1 MYPGHFATGLA
12 LKAAEPRAPMLG
24 LMVGVGLLDLLF
36 GGFVT
41 LGLEGGGFKH
51 FDTAWSH
58 SLAMSIVWSTLFA
71 ALYRR
76 HGWRVAAAMF
86 AAVMSH
92 WILDLFSHNPDMALW
107 PHSKIELGFGPI
119 FGGLGGWLELSVS
132 AVGVGVYVLWAR
144 RPENASRRWGVVAA
158 TVAIAYIAEVLVVG

>member
-1 MYPGHFATGLA
+1 
-12 LKAAEPRAPMLG
+12 
-24 LMVGVGLLDLLF
+24 
-36 GGFVT
+36 
-41 LGLEGGGFKH
+41 
-51 FDTAWSH
+51 
-58 SLAMSIVWSTLFA
+58 
-71 ALYRR
+71 
-76 HGWRVAAAMF
+76 MF